1 MNLNEAKLARAFKIL
16 KRDNFTNKVFDLMA
30 RSGSEILNEDCHQ
43 EMEVAF
49 WQSFTD
55 AMLMPFDKK
64 DHPRILLRY
73 AAFISGI
80 FEEAAGMPLPNEL
93 DDHPSNTQ
101 APAGPD
107 K

>member
-1 MNLNEAKLARAFKIL
+1 MNLNKDKLARAFEIL
-16 KRDNFTNKVFDLMA
+16 HRDDFTEKVFTLMA
-30 RSGSEILNEDCHQ
+30 KSGSEILKEDCHQ

-55 AMLMPFDKK
+55 AMLKPFAKE